1 MKSILDAIPTSRPKR
16 TIVDSIPTRETISS
30 IDRQHLPWIQLLPAI
45 AFLSLFFIIPLAMT
59 FIWGFWEKTDFW
71 MEPAFKLTAYE
82 QFINTGR
89 VDVYLRS
96 LKLSLITVII
106 ALVLGYPVAYYLGRK
121 LDEDTAFPI
130 LFVFVLPFI
139 ISSIVRTFSWRFLLG
154 RSGPVNQILISTG
167 LINKPFDWLLF
178 SETSVIIGLVTAT
191 LPFVIFPVWLSLRSI
206 EDSLLEAS
214 ADLGATPLTTF
225 RKVTLPLSL
234 PGVFAAS
241 IFVFVTA
248 FGSTAL
254 PVLLGG
260 GGFSTIGTTLTSV
273 LGVLNYPL
281 AAAISTISIVTML
294 VLLGLWTFFFDL
306 ESLVTF
312 GGEH

>member
-1 MKSILDAIPTSRPKR
+1 MDGPKR
-16 TIVDSIPTRETISS
+16 TLRDVLPTRNPIGF
-30 IDRQHLPWIQLLPAI
+30 IDRDKYSWIQLLPAL
-45 AFLSLFFIIPLAMT
+45 AFLSLFFVIPLVMT
-59 FIWGFWEKTDFW
+59 FFWGFWEQTDFW
-71 MEPAFKLTAYE
+71 MKPAFKLTAYE
-82 QFINTGR
+82 QFIETGR
-89 VDVYLRS
+89 MEVYLQS
-96 LKLSLITVII
+96 LKLAVITVII

-154 RSGPVNQILISTG
+154 RNGPINQVLISIG
-167 LINKPFDWLLF
+167 VINKPLDWLLF
-178 SETSVIIGLVTAT
+178 SQTSVVIGLVTAT

-241 IFVFVTA
+241 IFVFVSA
-248 FGSTAL
+248 FGATAL
-254 PVLLGG
+254 PILLGG
-260 GGFSTIGTTLTSV
+260 GGFSTVGTMLTSV

-281 AAAISTISIVTML
+281 AAAISTISIASML
-294 VLLGLWTFFFDL
+294 VLLGLWATFFDL
-306 ESLVTF
+306 ESMVTF